1 MHDWQQEF
9 VEVSSVWELTQQMAV
24 PHESGISSTV
34 QWHLQ
39 QTHINRHVISDSYLS
54 LLLYRV

>member
-24 PHESGISSTV
+24 PHESGISSAV

-39 QTHINRHVISDSYLS
+39 PTHY
-54 LLLYRV
+54 

>member
-24 PHESGISSTV
+24 PHKSGISSTV

-39 QTHINRHVISDSYLS
+39 QTHY
-54 LLLYRV
+54 